1 MMNVTSVLDQITLF
15 CEKYPQSATH
25 LSQVHLDL
33 TKAKAWKEVRVVE
46 IEPLQ
51 RCVIFGKANTETEA
65 QIIVPCS
72 SSESWSIERITL
84 LFSSLQSFLNEPSY
98 KSVTLA
104 ITFPDST
111 VVYYKV
117 HEGIVPPTNDCVS

>member
-1 MMNVTSVLDQITLF
+1 MMNATSVLDHITPF

-25 LSQVHLDL
+25 LSQVYLDL
-33 TKAKAWKEVRVVE
+33 TTAKTWKEVKVVE
-46 IEPLQ
+46 IEPLL
-51 RCVIFGKANTETEA
+51 RCVIFGKANTETET

-84 LFSSLQSFLNEPSY
+84 LFSSLQSFLNKPLY

-117 HEGIVPPTNDCVS
+117 HEGIVPPTNNCVS